1 MSQARIPCSI
11 APVSESQ
18 HLSSKKLPL
27 TKITKDLNLKDVISK
42 SWFGLRVY
50 AIWAAIAHPHSSMFT
65 LRYAGMIRDKDMLQD
80 SHWLVMVSFRTRTA
94 TGTNDD
100 DLPPNGICKE
110 SFKRMKGG
118 LIDAAYWAAGSSFKI
133 LGIVLVNKPAASRNQ
148 QPT

>member
-1 MSQARIPCSI
+1 
-11 APVSESQ
+11 
-18 HLSSKKLPL
+18 
-27 TKITKDLNLKDVISK
+27 
-42 SWFGLRVY
+42 
-50 AIWAAIAHPHSSMFT
+50 
-65 LRYAGMIRDKDMLQD
+65 MLQN

-148 QPT
+148 LPT